1 MRLLVMILWAFA
13 LAPAYAQT
21 CTQLKDCL
29 NIASKLSGIS
39 FLLDKGVIEG
49 NPKVKGMLFNPDN
62 SDTLLT
68 DLLIEQKLALE
79 LTGSPN
85 LYKLIKLP
93 SQGEP
98 IKVDLKSGVPANL
111 HPAVLVEMSYMD
123 KNKKSKTQS
132 VHVREARVLLK
143 KWRETDK

>member
-1 MRLLVMILWAFA
+1 MRLLVILCAFA
-13 LAPAYAQT
+13 LAPVYAQT

-29 NIASKLSGIS
+29 NIASKLSGIT

-68 DLLIEQKLALE
+68 DLMIDQKLALE

-85 LYKLIKLP
+85 LYKIIKLS

-98 IKVDLKSGVPANL
+98 IKVDQKNGVPANL
-111 HPAVLVEMSYMD
+111 HPAVLVEMSYTD

>member
-1 MRLLVMILWAFA
+1 MRLFFILWV
-13 LAPAYAQT
+13 LSLGSVSAQT

-29 NIASKLSGIS
+29 NIASKLSGIT

-68 DLLIEQKLALE
+68 DLLIDQKLALE

-85 LYKLIKLP
+85 LYKIIKLP
-93 SQGEP
+93 GQGEP

-111 HPAVLVEMSYMD
+111 HPAVLVEMSYTD
-123 KNKKSKTQS
+123 KNKKLKTQS
-132 VHVREARVLLK
+132 AHVREARVLLK
-143 KWRETDK
+143 KWRESDK

>member
-1 MRLLVMILWAFA
+1 MRLLAILWALG

-29 NIASKLSGIS
+29 NIASKLSGIT

-79 LTGSPN
+79 QTGSPN
-85 LYKLIKLP
+85 LYKIIKLP
-93 SQGEP
+93 SVGEP
-98 IKVDLKSGVPANL
+98 IKVDLKNGVPANL
-111 HPAVLVEMSYMD
+111 HPAVLVEMSYTS
-123 KNKKSKTQS
+123 KNKKNQTQS
-132 VHVREARVLLK
+132 LHVREARVMLK